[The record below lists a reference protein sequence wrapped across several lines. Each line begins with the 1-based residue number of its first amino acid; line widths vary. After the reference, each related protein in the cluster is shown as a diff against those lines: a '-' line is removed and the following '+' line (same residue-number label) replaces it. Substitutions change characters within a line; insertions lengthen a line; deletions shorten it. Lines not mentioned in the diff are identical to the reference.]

1 MEKVKKLFGKYKF
14 FLSDMF
20 LNMVGFG
27 IYIVSQQILLLPIL
41 AKIVEDEVYSSFVLF
56 LSILNVVCN
65 VVGGE
70 LGNTRLVKDSD
81 YKEKNTMGDFSRIFL
96 ATSLIVSIILL
107 PILIYLKYSV
117 IACFILILTIILANV
132 RLYSLCYYR
141 LQKQYKKVIIQN
153 TLYLLGIII
162 SLTVFYFWRI
172 VYLLLIIPE
181 ILCTTYAFFNSDI
194 FKMKLKKTTE
204 MKLTVK
210 KFSEL
215 GVVSFL
221 TNMMSYFDKFIIY
234 PMFGATA
241 VAAYYAVNSMSK
253 ITSLI
258 TNPMSSVI
266 LSWVS
271 NTDGKKDKSRIMRM
285 TLIANI
291 PAILGVTIVTI
302 PCTYIALRIL
312 YSQYLSQALVLIIP
326 ISVASGFGTANS
338 LLKSVLLKYMDSR
351 KLLVLYSLYFVI
363 FGISSYFLV
372 KAFEL
377 TGFAFANLISQ
388 VILWGMLIIG
398 GFGTRGRPSLVPLLK
413 HGYIY

>member
-1 MEKVKKLFGKYKF
+1 MERIKKIFGKYKF

-70 LGNTRLVKDSD
+70 LGNTRLVRDSD
-81 YKEKNTMGDFSRIFL
+81 YKEKEIMGDFSRIFIG
-96 ATSLIVSIILL
+96 ASLLVAAVVL
-107 PILIYLKYSV
+107 PILIYLKYS
-117 IACFILILTIILANV
+117 IIGSLILIITILLANV

-141 LQKQYKKVIIQN
+141 LQKKYKKVIIQN
-153 TLYLLGIII
+153 AIYLLGIVI
-162 SLTVFYFWRI
+162 SLVVFYLLRI

-181 ILCTTYAFFNSDI
+181 ILCTIYAFFNSDI
-194 FKMKLKKTTE
+194 FRMKLKKTDE
-204 MKLTVK
+204 MKLTVRR
-210 KFSEL
+210 FSEL
-215 GVVSFL
+215 GAVSFL
-221 TNMMSYFDKFIIY
+221 TNMMNYFDKFIIY

-241 VAAYYAVNSMSK
+241 VAVYYAVNSMSK

-271 NTDGKKDKSRIMRM
+271 NTDGKKDKSKIMKM
-285 TLIANI
+285 MMIANI
-291 PAILGVTIVTI
+291 PVILGVTIITI

-312 YSQYLSQALVLIIP
+312 YNQYLAQALVLIIP

-338 LLKSVLLKYMDSR
+338 LIKSVLLKYMDSR
-351 KLLVLYSLYFVI
+351 KLLILYSLYFVI
-363 FGISSYFLV
+363 FGVSSYFLV

-377 TGFAFANLISQ
+377 TGFAFANLISK
-388 VILWGMLIIG
+388 VILWGMLLIG
-398 GFGTRGRPSLVPLLK
+398 GRAIP
-413 HGYIY
+413 